1 VTDPLL
7 TTLREQGTA
16 VAAWLTALDDAD
28 FERPSA
34 LPGWDV
40 RMLAAHVVVV
50 FEGAARA
57 LSRPT
62 GDKPLSIPDYVRLYA
77 PNADAIGQMT
87 AAAAAERTG
96 REIAATVAAAVAA
109 LPSEL
114 PAARAVPGGRGPIA
128 PKDWIATRIVEAVVH
143 SDDLSRSLPGRE
155 AVPLLPNAVSSATRT
170 LAEILAAQAPGRSVE
185 VRVPPYVAV
194 QAVEGPRHTRGT
206 PPNVVETDPLT
217 WIRVAAGR
225 VPFADAVA
233 SGAVIAS
240 GQRAD
245 LSPYLPLLG

>member
-1 VTDPLL
+1 MSEPLL
-7 TTLREQGTA
+7 LALAEQGTA
-16 VAAWLTALDDAD
+16 VTAWLTALEDTD
-28 FERPSA
+28 FERASA

-40 RMLAAHVVVV
+40 RMLAAHIVVV

-57 LSRPT
+57 LGRPT
-62 GDKPLSIPDYVRLYA
+62 DDKPLSIPDYVRLYR

-87 AAAAAERTG
+87 AAAAGERTG
-96 REIAATVAAAVAA
+96 SEIVDAVAAAVAA
-109 LPSEL
+109 LPSEF
-114 PAARAVPGGRGPIA
+114 PSARAVPGGRGPIA
-128 PKDWIATRIVEAVVH
+128 PRDWIATRIVEAVVH
-143 SDDLSRSLPGRE
+143 ADDLSRSLPDRD
-155 AVPLLPNAVSSATRT
+155 AVPLLSGAVSSATRT
-170 LAEILAAQAPGRSVE
+170 LAETLAAQAPGRSVE

-194 QAVEGPRHTRGT
+194 QAVGGPRHTRGT

-233 SGAVIAS
+233 SGAITAS
-240 GQRAD
+240 GLRAD